1 MVERVRAREEGG
13 WRWYW
18 AGGGAERREMGG
30 RTRRVWRV
38 GCLMV
43 WERRRGV
50 RRLDAMVLVMVSE
63 SEVGLERFDTQTP
76 TS

>member
-1 MVERVRAREEGG
+1 
-13 WRWYW
+13 
-18 AGGGAERREMGG
+18 MGG
-30 RTRRVWRV
+30 RRRRVCRCESLV
-38 GCLMV
+38 A

>member
-1 MVERVRAREEGG
+1 MVESVRAREEGG

-18 AGGGAERREMGG
+18 AGDGEERREMGG
-30 RTRRVWRV
+30 RRRRVCRC
-38 GCLMV
+38 GSLMA

-63 SEVGLERFDTQTP
+63 SEVGL
-76 TS
+76 